1 MIDAF
6 DVLKITSLNSIA
18 STSYAAKSLVQQ
30 AITELKK
37 TDGTHLYLPGV
48 SSTFGVSTGNY
59 IDSAGT
65 QVVVMDS
72 PVGLVVDAT
81 GIINAS
87 QSTTANK
94 PVLRRGAV
102 NFVRYSGDFANAS
115 WSNLNMDISQE
126 EGPTGLIDA
135 TRLSANASVTLLA
148 QSAIVASNTVMT
160 ACLILKVTGIN
171 LVIPVLLRNG
181 TTSTSFEFGYFNCAT
196 GNITGAGWSSTA
208 LVSNNSWRIVTF
220 TQSSGITVG
229 DSLVIYA
236 GATGNSSN
244 VGDYYI
250 LYRTAVFAGAYTAT
264 QIQALGGIPL
274 TATVPVSTTLG
285 SSRWDFDSTDSLQL
299 TFPAG
304 YGSATI
310 IDATAA
316 GQVTLT
322 GQNITGAYNIGPS
335 LSTNG
340 RIILRDTPTQRQL
353 YLYQTLAKRLAGL

>member
-65 QVVVMDS
+65 QVAVLDS
-72 PVGLVVDAT
+72 PVGLVVDTT
-81 GIINAS
+81 GVINAS

-94 PVLRRGAV
+94 PVLTKRVNLLTKTEQFDDAGWTKQNLTVTPNTVVSPSGTTTADTLTNTATNGEHRIYQGVGSIRGARNIYAKEGTASFISLAPEGTSAVYAEFNLATGVVVSSAGCTGTIILASNGFYLCGISAAAGANGNLIV
-102 NFVRYSGDFANAS
+102 NMGESTGQSIPGTVYAGTFKTVIVWGASLTTAANAYLPYQRV
-115 WSNLNMDISQE
+115 N
-126 EGPTGLIDA
+126 TA
-135 TRLSANASVTLLA
+135 TD
-148 QSAIVASNTVMT
+148 
-160 ACLILKVTGIN
+160 
-171 LVIPVLLRNG
+171 
-181 TTSTSFEFGYFNCAT
+181 YD
-196 GNITGAGWSSTA
+196 
-208 LVSNNSWRIVTF
+208 
-220 TQSSGITVG
+220 TVG
-229 DSLVIYA
+229 
-236 GATGNSSN
+236 
-244 VGDYYI
+244 
-250 LYRTAVFAGAYTAT
+250 F
-264 QIQALGGIPL
+264 P
-274 TATVPVSTTLG
+274 
-285 SSRWDFDSTDSLQL
+285 SRWDFDSTDSLQL

-322 GQNITGAYNIGPS
+322 AQNITGAYNIGPS

-353 YLYQTLAKRLAGL
+353 YLYQNLAKRLAGL

>member
-6 DVLKITSLNSIA
+6 DVLKVTSLNSIA

-65 QVVVMDS
+65 QVAVIDS

-81 GIINAS
+81 GVINAS

-94 PVLRRGAV
+94 PVLTKRINLLTKTEDFSDAVWLKEAGTTVTPNTTIAPDGTLTADTVSQTGGRIYQLV
-102 NFVRYSGDFANAS
+102 NFSALAGVKATAAFYIKANIATTVIADFNGLNNAANNS
-115 WSNLNMDISQE
+115 L
-126 EGPTGLIDA
+126 
-135 TRLSANASVTLLA
+135 
-148 QSAIVASNTVMT
+148 
-160 ACLILKVTGIN
+160 
-171 LVIPVLLRNG
+171 G
-181 TTSTSFEFGYFNCAT
+181 TTSFSITTDWQRFTHSKTIGGNDSGLFVLIRGTSGQDFQIWGAQLDLGVSTPTKYQRVNTAT
-196 GNITGAGWSSTA
+196 DYD
-208 LVSNNSWRIVTF
+208 
-220 TQSSGITVG
+220 TVG
-229 DSLVIYA
+229 
-236 GATGNSSN
+236 
-244 VGDYYI
+244 
-250 LYRTAVFAGAYTAT
+250 F
-264 QIQALGGIPL
+264 P
-274 TATVPVSTTLG
+274 
-285 SSRWDFDSTDSLQL
+285 SRWDFDSTDSLQL

-304 YGSATI
+304 YESATI

-353 YLYQTLAKRLAGL
+353 YLYQNLAKRLAGL